1 MEQQRYFL
9 LLMIDVILMIEPSNK
24 FSDLAVRNGKVIGVI
39 SISAKFIVNVTGDVD
54 TSDVDSCLK

>member
-1 MEQQRYFL
+1 
-9 LLMIDVILMIEPSNK
+9 MIDVILMIEPSNK